1 MKVLLINDTTNWYH
15 FGCTATSIAL
25 IERIEKL
32 GHLVTPLPITETYKI
47 KSAPLTKAE
56 FLDQNKYQ
64 DFAQNNPE
72 LMQLIAQH
80 DVIIING
87 EGTLHGITPAPRSL
101 LYSAYIAKTVFAKH
115 VEILNHSAYPEHDAF
130 LGNTEEASIYKL
142 VYDIIDFAAIRE
154 PVSFSVMRNLST
166 KILESFDC
174 APLYIRDHYIRT
186 NIKHSNELL
195 IAGSATWLELNIASN
210 ARGNIDDFTIG
221 LSGLN
226 HYLQEMSA
234 QGFKIKFLYGAK
246 AFPAKDDQ
254 EFIE

>member
-32 GHLVTPLPITETYKI
+32 GHVVTPLPITETYKI

-64 DFAQNNPE
+64 EFAQNNPE

-101 LYSAYIAKTVFAKH
+101 LYH
-115 VEILNHSAYPEHDAF
+115 
-130 LGNTEEASIYKL
+130 
-142 VYDIIDFAAIRE
+142 
-154 PVSFSVMRNLST
+154 FS
-166 KILESFDC
+166 
-174 APLYIRDHYIRT
+174 
-186 NIKHSNELL
+186 
-195 IAGSATWLELNIASN
+195 
-210 ARGNIDDFTIG
+210 
-221 LSGLN
+221 
-226 HYLQEMSA
+226 
-234 QGFKIKFLYGAK
+234 
-246 AFPAKDDQ
+246 
-254 EFIE
+254 